1 MGVRL
6 GDSLHEAG
14 GVYYRPE
21 LGLGEK
27 ADMDFLQS
35 TIGLIWC
42 TIMLWSV
49 LLFLMGIAN

>member
-1 MGVRL
+1 M
-6 GDSLHEAG
+6 
-14 GVYYRPE
+14 YYRPE

-42 TIMLWSV
+42 THNVVVSV
-49 LLFLMGIAN
+49 IVPDGNSELDGTRVKNQTSKE

>member
-1 MGVRL
+1 MRL